1 LEVLYAQVPAGHTLT
16 DEQLGNIATAET
28 IRIDDTYANALQ
40 DYILYRA
47 YTKDAE
53 QQGNAARAVAHF
65 QAFQNALGV
74 SAQANAASQ
83 PGVA

>member
-1 LEVLYAQVPAGHTLT
+1 MPAPHTLT
-16 DEQLGNIATAET
+16 EEQLGSIVTAEM
-28 IRIDDTYANALQ
+28 IRIDDTYANAIQ

-47 YTKDAE
+47 YTKDSD